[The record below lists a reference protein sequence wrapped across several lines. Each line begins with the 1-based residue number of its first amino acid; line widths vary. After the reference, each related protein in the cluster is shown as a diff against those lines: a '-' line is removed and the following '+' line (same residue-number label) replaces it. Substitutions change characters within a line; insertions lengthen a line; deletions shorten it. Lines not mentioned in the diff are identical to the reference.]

1 MKIQYVD
8 LTDNGDGECDSR
20 KIAAVF
26 IHTSIK
32 AQFSPFRLFK
42 ACLRIHNS
50 LIEALSLKGMK
61 WMFKRYLI

>member
-26 IHTSIK
+26 IHNSIK
-32 AQFSPFRLFK
+32 SANLTFP
-42 ACLRIHNS
+42 
-50 LIEALSLKGMK
+50 LIQS
-61 WMFKRYLI
+61 MFKNSQLFN

>member
-26 IHTSIK
+26 IQNSIK

-50 LIEALSLKGMK
+50 LIESLS
-61 WMFKRYLI
+61 

>member
-26 IHTSIK
+26 KSAILT
-32 AQFSPFRLFK
+32 FP
-42 ACLRIHNS
+42 
-50 LIEALSLKGMK
+50 LIQS
-61 WMFKRYLI
+61 MFKNS